1 MAATFRRADPGGDVI
16 ARNGAAVRRQLVFLS
31 MPGFAASTCFD
42 TSARRHHGWFD
53 PVRGFRMEPS
63 PGREQNSSP
72 LVRFGWGSG
81 RSGGR
86 FNFERYRLT
95 LDA

>member
-53 PVRGFRMEPS
+53 PVRGFRMEPHQAVS
-63 PGREQNSSP
+63 KTALRSSAS
-72 LVRFGWGSG
+72 VGGADAAEADSISSG
-81 RSGGR
+81 IAWPS
-86 FNFERYRLT
+86 T
-95 LDA
+95 P